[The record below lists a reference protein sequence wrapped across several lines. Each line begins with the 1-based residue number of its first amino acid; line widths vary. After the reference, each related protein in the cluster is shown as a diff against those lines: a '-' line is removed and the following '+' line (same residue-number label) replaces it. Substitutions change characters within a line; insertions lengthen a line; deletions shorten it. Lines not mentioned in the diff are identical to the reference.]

1 MHDFAA
7 KWLVGVLVCSQYWL
21 TLELFIDWLLA
32 ERLFFK
38 KISYVIKEFNKVEK
52 LFSMVIMCS
61 LKYNGCR
68 ILISCK
74 SPAELLSNSG
84 LLKYLYVAWTITRT
98 LKNTFYFD
106 CHLTKL
112 FLICYFL
119 QLQFFV
125 YFLST
130 HRTICNVNVER
141 DEKMNTED
149 SKLFHI
155 VLSPVF
161 SSVWGTVCHTA
172 RH

>member
-32 ERLFFK
+32 EWLFFFFFFK

-52 LFSMVIMCS
+52 LFSMIIMCS
-61 LKYNGCR
+61 LKYNGCK

-84 LLKYLYVAWTITRT
+84 LSKYLYVAWTIKRT

-106 CHLTKL
+106 CHLTL
-112 FLICYFL
+112 NYFSSAVSFSYS
-119 QLQFFV
+119 FFV
-125 YFLST
+125 FRMYFWVPTELYVTSMWKEMRKWTLKIANCST
-130 HRTICNVNVER
+130 
-141 DEKMNTED
+141 
-149 SKLFHI
+149 
-155 VLSPVF
+155 
-161 SSVWGTVCHTA
+161 
-172 RH
+172 